1 LGLSI
6 SGKNWIPMDL
16 NFVPPPGATSSVAL
30 ATSCPQPFPGP
41 VLHQGGE
48 ANDRQRTGALRA
60 FEMGWDMADQL
71 DMVDMYSRYAY
82 IFVYIYIYLHLEY
95 SIMKIPIKTLLLAQ

>member
-1 LGLSI
+1 
-6 SGKNWIPMDL
+6 MDL
-16 NFVPPPGATSSVAL
+16 NFLPPPGATSSVAL
-30 ATSCPQPFPGP
+30 ATSCPQLFPGP

-71 DMVDMYSRYAY
+71 DMVDMYSRY
-82 IFVYIYIYLHLEY
+82 VYIYIFALRIFDNEDINKNITSC
-95 SIMKIPIKTLLLAQ
+95 SIAAK

>member
-1 LGLSI
+1 
-6 SGKNWIPMDL
+6 MDL

-82 IFVYIYIYLHLEY
+82 IFVYIYIFAFRIFDNEDTNKNITSC
-95 SIMKIPIKTLLLAQ
+95 SIAAK